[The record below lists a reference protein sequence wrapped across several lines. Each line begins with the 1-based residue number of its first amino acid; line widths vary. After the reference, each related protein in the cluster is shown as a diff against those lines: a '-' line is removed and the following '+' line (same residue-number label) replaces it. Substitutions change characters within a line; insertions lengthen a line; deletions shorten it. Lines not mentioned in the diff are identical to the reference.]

1 MKKYN
6 YAICGLLIVAL
17 AYFTFS
23 GCQTTNTG
31 PSGSF
36 DRPERAQ
43 IWIQTSPRGDGRWCA
58 SGFGHRGSSLQWY
71 IVPRAACHIGEPKR
85 SVSWYLAQE
94 DYYGRS
100 GAQLQLYC
108 DVAGEALGP
117 AIIRPTKRAT

>member
-1 MKKYN
+1 MKN
-6 YAICGLLIVAL
+6 TTIRFVACSLLRSLTSLSPDAKRLVQRLL
-17 AYFTFS
+17 ARWL
-23 GCQTTNTG
+23 
-31 PSGSF
+31 F
-36 DRPERAQ
+36 DRPKRPQ
-43 IWIQTSPRGDGRWCA
+43 IWIQTSPRGDSRWCA

-71 IVPRAACHIGEPKR
+71 IVPRAACHICEPKR

-117 AIIRPTKRAT
+117 AI